1 MARPRTSRGLDR
13 LVNFSDATVAIA
25 ITLLI
30 LPLVDIASKI
40 GNDSIGHLLVENQD
54 ALISFFVTFF
64 VIGRFWAAHH
74 SVFEYARSYN
84 SALIRANFAWL
95 CSIAFLP
102 FAANLLT
109 NGISSRPVYAI
120 YIGTMIATTVSL
132 GVVEWIMIHDPELI
146 DPEAAKLSLFQSVL
160 SSVLMSVALLIALL
174 VPHVGMYSLLVLLLT
189 GPITSYWTDRAKRR
203 GAAQQGGE

>member
-30 LPLVDIASKI
+30 LPLVDVASDV
-40 GNDSIGHLLVENQD
+40 GSESIGRLLLDHED

-74 SVFEYARSYN
+74 GVFEYARSYS
-84 SALIRANFAWL
+84 SALIRADLVWL

-109 NGISSRPVYAI
+109 NAISSRPVYAI
-120 YIGTMIATTVSL
+120 YIGTMIATTASL
-132 GVVEWIMIHDPELI
+132 GVVEWILAHDPELM
-146 DPEAAKLSLFQSVL
+146 DPDGPRPEFFQSVL
-160 SSVLMSVALLIALL
+160 SAILMGVALLIALL

-189 GPITSYWTDRAKRR
+189 GPLTRLWRR
-203 GAAQQGGE
+203 RKDIQAPTES